1 MKQPRRND
9 RQQQQGQHRFMAL
22 LMGLLSLTVMMRET
36 HAFVPGQQHQHKDL
50 LSTKQESPVFYRST
64 NAFGRS
70 INTLPTST
78 TTSLT
83 MIYRQEKGQRR
94 GGGGRTIGRDKFDRS
109 KRQERVGQLVQSE
122 LARIIHTGNLKGDA
136 DYLDAELRKR
146 ISVVKADVSPDL
158 RQARITVSIRKG
170 SHNHDDDRDDRS
182 SAAVDRRRAFSWL
195 VENTKPLRH
204 TLAQRMSHM
213 KTAPN
218 LSFAQVDVGA
228 AVDVMYLIDKVSTGY
243 KRDNI
248 GAYGGGDDSLP
259 RGVVGGYDFDEEEG
273 DEDDWEDGDFEFFN
287 MSGEGTVDIDDI
299 DIDDIDIEDED

>member
-1 MKQPRRND
+1 
-9 RQQQQGQHRFMAL
+9 MAL